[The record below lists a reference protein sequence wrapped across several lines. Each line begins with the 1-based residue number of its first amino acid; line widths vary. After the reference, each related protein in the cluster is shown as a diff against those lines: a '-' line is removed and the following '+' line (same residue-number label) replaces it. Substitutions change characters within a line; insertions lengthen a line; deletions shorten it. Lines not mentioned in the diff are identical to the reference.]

1 MQGQKELAQEAAKFP
16 GGEDLLETFNLDVR
30 NEESVKQGREFVESK
45 LKQFNAKG
53 KRVSRGTRWTEAMRS
68 NSLGSTTNKLG
79 CATDK

>member
-1 MQGQKELAQEAAKFP
+1 MSTHVCQATYHLQGQKELAQEAAKFP

-53 KRVSRGTRWTEAMRS
+53 KRVLRGRGGPKPCE
-68 NSLGSTTNKLG
+68 
-79 CATDK
+79 